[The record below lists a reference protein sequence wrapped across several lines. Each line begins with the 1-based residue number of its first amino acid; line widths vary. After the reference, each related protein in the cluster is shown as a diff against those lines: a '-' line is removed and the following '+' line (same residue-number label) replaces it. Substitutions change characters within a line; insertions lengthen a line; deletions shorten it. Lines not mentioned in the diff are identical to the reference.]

1 MDKPPFSQTAVGFV
15 VLGVLTLVAGGL
27 ALKWI
32 TDSRMD
38 ATSRMSS
45 GAPAEPNQASVRLP
59 REEILTPAIPR
70 SEMRPASTGDVS
82 TLPARAPSHLPD
94 ANYERRKINEERD
107 QRAATQARSQ
117 ADHQRRAGYVT
128 ATHLPSKVEFLV
140 CAATAARA
148 PMGAFT
154 TALTEHLNARGK
166 AASGF
171 VFSPEF
177 VTAGAFDLFFVGRG
191 GRDLEDMPVSS
202 MGRNLFLARISN
214 SVKPGT
220 SASGLFTASVVVA
233 FSVLSSNDGSVVDGF
248 ELTAAGAGT
257 SETDAVSRAL
267 DRILD
272 LLGQHGY

>member
-1 MDKPPFSQTAVGFV
+1 MDKPPFSQTVVGFV
-15 VLGVLTLVAGGL
+15 LLGVLTLVVGGL

-38 ATSRMSS
+38 ATSRTSS
-45 GAPAEPNQASVRLP
+45 GAPAAPNQVTDRLL
-59 REEILTPAIPR
+59 REQTLTPAIST
-70 SEMRPASTGDVS
+70 SEMRPASSGDVS
-82 TLPARAPSHLPD
+82 TLPARAPGHLPD
-94 ANYERRKINEERD
+94 ANYEEKD
-107 QRAATQARSQ
+107 QRREISTRATQARSQ

-148 PMGAFT
+148 PMGGFT

-177 VTAGAFDLFFVGRG
+177 VTSGAFDLFFVGRG
-191 GRDLEDMPVSS
+191 GRDLEDMPVST
-202 MGRNLFLARISN
+202 MGRNVFLARVSN

>member
-1 MDKPPFSQTAVGFV
+1 MDKPPFSQTVVGVV
-15 VLGVLTLVAGGL
+15 VLGALTWIVGGL
-27 ALKWI
+27 ALKWV
-32 TDSRMD
+32 TDSRIVTPSR
-38 ATSRMSS
+38 TSI
-45 GAPAEPNQASVRLP
+45 GAPAQAPGRLFDDQ
-59 REEILTPAIPR
+59 TQTAAISP
-70 SEMRPASTGDVS
+70 SEMRPASTGDTS
-82 TLPARAPSHLPD
+82 TLPVRASGHLSD
-94 ANYERRKINEERD
+94 ANYEKRKINGERD
-107 QRAATQARSQ
+107 QPAATQARSQ
-117 ADHQRRAGYVT
+117 PDHQRRAAYDT

-191 GRDLEDMPVSS
+191 GRDLQDMPVSS
-202 MGRNLFLARISN
+202 MGRNIFLARVSN

-220 SASGLFTASVVVA
+220 SAAGLFTASVVVA

-272 LLGQHGY
+272 LLGHHGY